1 MIMQADRS
9 NDRQTGNESIKSL
22 YGPFDDAAGGWGGGQ
37 LTVAVAN

>member
-22 YGPFDDAAGGWGGGQ
+22 YGPFDDAAAGGQ